1 MIGSVNSEFDMNR
14 QSLLKSVGENA
25 QRVIESYDQQRESL
39 KLAQEIQGAIFQ
51 TAAVQVGAIGLGAV
65 LVMLLNTWWLDLTG
79 VLGAGLI
86 AALGLYVLPYRRDK
100 VKAELRDKV
109 NGLRTQLDNA
119 LTQQFET
126 ELEESLRR
134 IRDAIAPYTRFVRV
148 EREKLEKLDA
158 ELRLTKS
165 TITQLRRDIE
175 TL

>member
-1 MIGSVNSEFDMNR
+1 M
-14 QSLLKSVGENA
+14 
-25 QRVIESYDQQRESL
+25 
-39 KLAQEIQGAIFQ
+39 
-51 TAAVQVGAIGLGAV
+51 
-65 LVMLLNTWWLDLTG
+65 
-79 VLGAGLI
+79 
-86 AALGLYVLPYRRDK
+86 
-100 VKAELRDKV
+100 
-109 NGLRTQLDNA
+109 DNA

>member
-1 MIGSVNSEFDMNR
+1 
-14 QSLLKSVGENA
+14 
-25 QRVIESYDQQRESL
+25 
-39 KLAQEIQGAIFQ
+39 
-51 TAAVQVGAIGLGAV
+51 
-65 LVMLLNTWWLDLTG
+65 LVALLNTWWLDLSG

-109 NGLRTQLDNA
+109 NSLRTQLDSA
-119 LTQQFET
+119 LNQQFET
-126 ELEESLRR
+126 ELAESLRR